1 MADAVRW
8 VLLVGAGGFARETAE
23 AVRALA
29 GARLL
34 GHLDDDPA
42 RYGTVVDGAPVL
54 GPTADAAGYPQAELV
69 VCTGSPRDFE
79 SRRRIVERL
88 ALPRDRYGVVL
99 HPAASVASTASVGR
113 GTVLLAGAVVTA
125 AAAIGDHVAV
135 MPQVVITHDDVVE
148 DFCTIAAGV
157 RLGGGVRLSRGA
169 YVGSGALVR
178 EGVTVGPGAL
188 VGMGAVVTRDVPA
201 GEVWVGNP
209 ARRLR

>member
-1 MADAVRW
+1 

-29 GARLL
+29 AAGAPVELL
-34 GHLDDDPA
+34 GYLDDDPDRHGALVDAA
-42 RYGTVVDGAPVL
+42 RVL
-54 GPTADAAGYPQAELV
+54 GGSADAGAYPAAQLV
-69 VCTGSPRDFE
+69 VCTGSPRDFD

-88 ALPRDRYGVVL
+88 ALPPDRYGQVL
-99 HPAASVASTASVGR
+99 HPAASVAGTASIGR

-135 MPQVVITHDDVVE
+135 MPQVVVTHDDVVE

-157 RLGGGVRLSRGA
+157 RLGGGVRLRRGA
-169 YVGSGALVR
+169 YVGSGALIR

-188 VGMGAVVTRDVPA
+188 VGMGAVVTRDVPG
-201 GEVWVGNP
+201 GEVWAGNP